1 MSSILTETQREM
13 VEQNMGLV
21 YQLAWK
27 YIKQHPALVR
37 LGLDFDELVSLL
49 SLALCKTV
57 SIYDPSK
64 GYKLSSLFSTVARNC
79 VRMELRKLKSDK
91 RRAQSEAVSLETP
104 IHCSGEELRLFDVL
118 MSAEP
123 DPEEQFFMNR
133 ESADNHAILREVI
146 AGLDERSRKIM
157 EMYYF
162 RGMTQVEISKTLGI
176 SQAHVSRR
184 IRAIIRAARKRIEE
198 LQADGSANGQEVNA
212 NENC

>member
-1 MSSILTETQREM
+1 MSALTESQTEM

-21 YQLAWK
+21 YRLAWV
-27 YIKQHPALVR
+27 YAKQDPSLIR

-57 SIYDPSK
+57 AVYDPSK
-64 GYKLSSLFSTVARNC
+64 GYKLSSLFSTVARNS

-118 MSAEP
+118 MAVEP
-123 DPEEQFFMNR
+123 NPEEQFFMNR
-133 ESADNHAILREVI
+133 ESADNRAILRDAV
-146 AGLDERSRKIM
+146 ASLDERSRKIM
-157 EMYYF
+157 ELYYF
-162 RGMTQVEISKTLGI
+162 RGMTQVEIGKALGI
-176 SQAHVSRR
+176 SQTHVSRR
-184 IRAIIRAARKRIEE
+184 LKAIIRAARKRIEE
-198 LQADGSANGQEVNA
+198 LQADGSANGQEENA

>member
-1 MSSILTETQREM
+1 MNALTESQTEM
-13 VEQNMGLV
+13 VEQKMGLV
-21 YQLAWK
+21 YRLAGE
-27 YIKQHPALVR
+27 YVKQDPVLVR

-57 SIYDPSK
+57 IIYDPSK
-64 GYKLSSLFSTVARNC
+64 GYKLSTLFSTVARNS

-123 DPEEQFFMNR
+123 DPEEQFFTNR

-162 RGMTQVEISKTLGI
+162 RCMTQVEISKTLGI
-176 SQAHVSRR
+176 SQSHVSRC

-198 LQADGSANGQEVNA
+198 LQVDGSANGQEVSA